1 MRPIS
6 NVHDRVTLGIP
17 ARTSA
22 PSMQIPMLYIL
33 VQILHS
39 EHIHHV
45 LNEVL
50 SDHGVVSILSEK
62 IKK

>member
-1 MRPIS
+1 M
-6 NVHDRVTLGIP
+6 P

-22 PSMQIPMLYIL
+22 PSMQI
-33 VQILHS
+33 LHS
-39 EHIHHV
+39 EHLHHM

-62 IKK
+62 NEEITD